1 MSNSVDP
8 RDLEVL
14 ATQHELAA
22 VWKQLTPEGTAP
34 VHVLPSIEDAV
45 SLARGL
51 AKSADVDVLVTG
63 SLILV
68 GGVFAVTELPLDL

>member
-1 MSNSVDP
+1 M
-8 RDLEVL
+8 L

-22 VWKQLTPEGTAP
+22 VWTQLNPDSKVP

-45 SLARGL
+45 KLVRGL
-51 AKSADVDVLVTG
+51 AKDADVDALVTG

-68 GGVFAVTELPLDL
+68 GGVFAVTDLPLDL